1 MDNDQIIKLLKDF
14 NQEEIKKRLNIRDE
28 YGNTLLM
35 YAVNLN
41 KEHYNILL
49 NKENF
54 DFLID
59 NTDIKNCNNY
69 NETVLMLVLK
79 NNNING
85 TKINEE
91 QIDKIINKSEVN
103 KINDFGHNAF
113 FYALVYNETRLKLNI
128 NQWQKIVNQTKF
140 KNKKLN
146 RQSIYMHLS
155 WFKNEA
161 VATMIL
167 EKIYKDNPKMVEE
180 LELFLKRASKYNKT
194 MLVSVLERIKVRNQ
208 INNGV
213 KISRKNKKNKIN
225 FLKIKKKKI

>member
-213 KISRKNKKNKIN
+213 KISRKNKKNKI
-225 FLKIKKKKI
+225 